1 MWTKHFLFPSNFQ
14 LKNKLD
20 QYENN
25 NISTILFLGNML
37 VGSVWNIN
45 NANTFLQFFF
55 LGNLLNLFFLY
66 LIFYTHMIFKK
77 EIKEAVE
84 KVLLKWNYLRNKI
97 SSLLSKKS
105 LNQKWRIG
113 YQVAYIFSASITT
126 FSFAYFSSYSLS
138 DTSLLTPCHRPG
150 VNIVICLRHFWSF
163 WFKFA
168 FDYYTL
174 IELI

>member
-1 MWTKHFLFPSNFQ
+1 MNETFPFSEQ
-14 LKNKLD
+14 LPIKK
-20 QYENN
+20 QVGSVWNN

-150 VNIVICLRHFWSF
+150 VNMVICLRHFWSF